1 MRLAKVRFDFQR
13 MVTRTREGALLLWG
27 CEEKHG
33 RALVQKERS
42 AGTRSDLRCMCLGPE
57 RDEFPFTGYII

>member
-1 MRLAKVRFDFQR
+1 MA
-13 MVTRTREGALLLWG
+13 TRTRDGALLLWG
-27 CEEKHG
+27 REEKHG

-42 AGTRSDLRCMCLGPE
+42 PGTRSDLRCMCLGAE